1 MVTITMKHRRK
12 VIAFFDYFILTI
24 RKDGRIAIKRIQRM
38 LGLMIWI
45 STVFRVARQFVTS
58 TCDVIRSSNNAGS
71 KFLFPR
77 KERALVMRFVF
88 DLKF

>member
-1 MVTITMKHRRK
+1 MKHRRK
-12 VIAFFDYFILTI
+12 ITAFFDQFILTI
-24 RKDGRIAIKRIQRM
+24 RKNGRIAIKRIQKM

-45 STVFRVARQFVTS
+45 STVFRVARQFFTS
-58 TCDVIRSSNNAGS
+58 TCDVIRSSNIAGS
-71 KFLFPR
+71 EFLFPR